1 MTLARPMTLAGL
13 CLGAGLCSASAD
25 GLGIDPGAM
34 PVITDTPEYC
44 WHLAREVAAAQQMAR
59 GAPPRVRVLASEGQH
74 MCDAGMVRGGIRRLR
89 SALMLL
95 RNEQ

>member
-1 MTLARPMTLAGL
+1 MLARPITLAGL
-13 CLGAGLCSASAD
+13 WLGVGLSSATAD
-25 GLGIDPGAM
+25 GLGIDPGPM

-44 WHLAREVAAAQQMAR
+44 WRLAREVAAAQQMAPNT
-59 GAPPRVRVLASEGQH
+59 PPRVRVLATEGRR

-89 SALMLL
+89 SALILL